1 MFMTDTAKGCLPLKP
16 PKTFEEQLD
25 ILCKHGLIIEDRQCA
40 LIILSKIN
48 YYRFSAYLLPFRDE
62 KTKKYKEFTSFN
74 QIYKIYEFDRRLRAL
89 LQVIIEP
96 IEILLKTRIA
106 YYHAHTYDSEAYT
119 NPSYFQNKS
128 FHEKFLDEF
137 KSAVNKNSKAL
148 FVKHHMNK
156 YGGKFPI
163 WAATELFSLGM
174 LSKFY
179 ANMRRPDK
187 KKIAKDHFNTGPEQ
201 LESWMKCLADLRNRC
216 AHYMRLYYYNFVVNP
231 RFPNKCKHPLSG
243 RLFDVIYVL
252 QYLYLDKKRWN
263 NEFLLPLEAL
273 ITEFENAISLD
284 YIGFPS
290 DWLLRLK
297 ESQKK

>member
-1 MFMTDTAKGCLPLKP
+1 MPDTPKFCQPLKP
-16 PKTFEEQLD
+16 PKTFAEQLK
-25 ILCKHGLIIEDRQCA
+25 ILCEHGLTIEDPECA
-40 LIILSKIN
+40 RIILSKIN

-62 KTKKYKEFTSFN
+62 KTKKYKTSTSFN
-74 QIYKIYEFDRRLRAL
+74 KIYKIYEFDRRLRAL
-89 LQVIIEP
+89 LQAIIEP

-106 YYHAHTYDSEAYT
+106 YYHAHTYDPEAYT
-119 NPSYFQNKS
+119 NPSYFQNS
-128 FHEKFLDEF
+128 AFHERFLDEF

-148 FVKHHMNK
+148 FVKHHKSK

-179 ANMRRPDK
+179 ANMQRPDK
-187 KKIAKDHFNTGPEQ
+187 KKIAKDPFNTGPEQ

-231 RFPNKCKHPLSG
+231 RFPNECKHPLSG
-243 RLFDVIYVL
+243 RLFDVVYVL

-273 ITEFENAISLD
+273 ISEYETAISLD
-284 YIGFPS
+284 CIGFPS
-290 DWLLRLK
+290 DWLPRLK
-297 ESQKK
+297 ESQKQ

>member
-1 MFMTDTAKGCLPLKP
+1 MTDTAKGCLPLKP
-16 PKTFEEQLD
+16 PKTFEEQLE
-25 ILCKHGLIIEDRQCA
+25 ILCEHGLIIEDRQCA

-62 KTKKYKEFTSFN
+62 KTKKYKESTSFN
-74 QIYKIYEFDRRLRAL
+74 QIYQIYEFDRRLRAL
-89 LQVIIEP
+89 LQAIIEP

-106 YYHAHTYDSEAYT
+106 YYHAHTYGPEAYT
-119 NPSYFQNKS
+119 HPAFFHNSV

-148 FVKHHMNK
+148 FVKHHKNK

-179 ANMRRPDK
+179 ANMHRPDK
-187 KKIAKDHFNTGPEQ
+187 KKIAKDPFNTGPEQ

-231 RFPNKCKHPLSG
+231 RFPNECKHPLSG

-252 QYLYLDKKRWN
+252 QYLYLNKKRWN

-273 ITEFENAISLD
+273 ITEYETAISLE